1 MMGLLYAAKIPFLR
15 FYRENHKNATEV
27 IREKKPIKIQ
37 EIWGKLLKIIYA
49 VEWLKTQGKPNA
61 FS

>member
-27 IREKKPIKIQ
+27 IREKSIKYKKS
-37 EIWGKLLKIIYA
+37 GKLLKIVYA